1 MHELPEILEKQLVA
15 QSNLFR
21 VEQLHLRFSNGNER
35 VYERLVTSHER
46 NPVMMVAMTETN
58 EVLLV
63 REYNAGT
70 EQYQLSLPKG
80 ARDPGETSEMAV
92 RRELQEE
99 VGFDASRIRLIK
111 TMSLAPGYMQYKID
125 AFLCESLC
133 PASLEGDEPEPL
145 EVVAWPIDQLDE
157 LFALDEFD
165 EGRAIAAILLALP
178 MIDGDRS

>member
-46 NPVMMVAMTETN
+46 NPVMMVPITKAN

-99 VGFDASRIRLIK
+99 VGFDASKIRLIK
-111 TMSLAPGYMQYKID
+111 TMSLA
-125 AFLCESLC
+125 
-133 PASLEGDEPEPL
+133 
-145 EVVAWPIDQLDE
+145 
-157 LFALDEFD
+157 
-165 EGRAIAAILLALP
+165 
-178 MIDGDRS
+178 